1 MKIPQIKF
9 SLDKKNK
16 LSAMRSS
23 FQTFCSRAD
32 ALMSMN
38 SDSVSLLS
46 LSQKNTNTARHS
58 SLIDLILKHI

>member
-46 LSQKNTNTARHS
+46 LSQKNTNKKSGFITNPD
-58 SLIDLILKHI
+58 IFIKV